1 VPPGNLLIRL
11 FGHIRL
17 SKKVVDLQYRL
28 MIYLMFVKVK
38 DSEHLMKQAETLEQF
53 EDTVAGLVVRAPAKI
68 NLSLLIT
75 GKRPDGF
82 HGIET
87 VMAKINWYDE
97 LLFEPAQ
104 TDGIDLIC
112 TGSHWAPDGEKN
124 LVYRGCQMLYE
135 RAGKTPA
142 VRVTLTKNIPAGTG
156 LGSASSDAAAALMGL
171 NRFANL
177 NQPDSVLNEICA
189 SLGSDINFFLGGP
202 LAFCSGRGE
211 QIEEIHKKCGFSAI
225 LLMPDISVSTK
236 DVYGNYHHNK
246 IEYRQL
252 SKKINPLLQKKSIDS
267 VAKICANML
276 SESCFDLYPQLE
288 RIKQDCER
296 LCNLKVCLSGSG
308 SAMYMLVPELF
319 EEFLQVQEYMK
330 KKYNCES
337 RVIYN
342 NRW

>member
-1 VPPGNLLIRL
+1 
-11 FGHIRL
+11 
-17 SKKVVDLQYRL
+17 
-28 MIYLMFVKVK
+28 
-38 DSEHLMKQAETLEQF
+38 MKSTKTLEQF
-53 EDTVAGLVVRAPAKI
+53 EHTANGLVVRAPAKI

-87 VMAKINWYDE
+87 IMAKINWYDE
-97 LLFEPAQ
+97 LLFEPPQ

-112 TGSHWAPDGEKN
+112 TGPHWAPDGEKN
-124 LVYRGCQMLYE
+124 LVYRACQLLYE
-135 RAGKTPA
+135 RAGKIPS
-142 VRVTLTKNIPAGTG
+142 VHVTLTKNIPAGTG
-156 LGSASSDAAAALMGL
+156 LGSASSDAAAALIGL

-202 LAFCSGRGE
+202 LAYCTGRGE
-211 QIEEIHKKCGFSAI
+211 KNCPINENFNFSAI
-225 LLMPDISVSTK
+225 LLMPNISVSTK
-236 DVYGNYHHNK
+236 DVYGNYTHTK
-246 IEYRQL
+246 QEYANL
-252 SKKINPLLQKKSIDS
+252 SEKINPLLIKKRIDS
-267 VAKICANML
+267 VAKICVNML
-276 SESCFDLYPQLE
+276 VESCFDLHPQLE

-308 SAMYMLVPELF
+308 SAMFVLIPGPLEK
-319 EEFLQVQEYMK
+319 FLQVQEYVK

>member
-1 VPPGNLLIRL
+1 
-11 FGHIRL
+11 
-17 SKKVVDLQYRL
+17 
-28 MIYLMFVKVK
+28 
-38 DSEHLMKQAETLEQF
+38 MKPTKTLDQF
-53 EDTVAGLVVRAPAKI
+53 EQTATGLVVRAPAKI

-104 TDGIDLIC
+104 TGGIELIC
-112 TGSHWAPDGEKN
+112 TGPHWAPDGEEN
-124 LVYRGCQMLYE
+124 LVYRACQMLYE
-135 RAGKTPA
+135 QAGKVPS
-142 VRVTLTKNIPAGTG
+142 VRVTLTKKIPAGTG
-156 LGSASSDAAAALMGL
+156 LGSASSDAASTLLGL

-189 SLGSDINFFLGGP
+189 SLGSDINFFLGKS

-211 QIEEIHKKCGFSAI
+211 KIEQIHKKFNFCA
-225 LLMPDISVSTK
+225 LLITSDISVSTK
-236 DVYGNYHHNK
+236 DVYGNYTHNTQD
-246 IEYRQL
+246 YCDL
-252 SKKINPLLQKKSIDS
+252 YKKISPLSQKKDIDS
-267 VAKICANML
+267 IAKICANML
-276 SESCFDLYPQLE
+276 AESCFGLYPQLE
-288 RIKQDCER
+288 QIKQDCEQLSGLR
-296 LCNLKVCLSGSG
+296 VCLSGSG
-308 SAMYMLVPELF
+308 SAMYMLIPEPL
-319 EEFLQVQEYMK
+319 EEFLQLQEYVK

>member
-1 VPPGNLLIRL
+1 
-11 FGHIRL
+11 
-17 SKKVVDLQYRL
+17 
-28 MIYLMFVKVK
+28 
-38 DSEHLMKQAETLEQF
+38 MKSTKTLDQF
-53 EDTVAGLVVRAPAKI
+53 EHTAAGLVVRAPAKI

-97 LLFEPAQ
+97 LLFEPMQ
-104 TDGIDLIC
+104 TEGIDLIC
-112 TGSHWAPDGEKN
+112 TGPHWAPNGEEN
-124 LVYRGCQMLYE
+124 LVYRACQILYE
-135 RAGKTPA
+135 WAGLRPS

-189 SLGSDINFFLGGP
+189 SLGSDINFFLDGP
-202 LAFCSGRGE
+202 LAYCTGRGE
-211 QIEEIHKKCGFSAI
+211 KTYPINENFDFCAGLI
-225 LLMPDISVSTK
+225 MPNLSVSTK
-236 DVYGNYHHNK
+236 DVYGSYIHNQQGYL
-246 IEYRQL
+246 EL
-252 SKKINPLLQKKSIDS
+252 SGKINPLLRKKSVDS

-276 SESCFDLYPQLE
+276 AESCFGLYPQLE
-288 RIKQDCER
+288 QIKQDCER

-308 SAMYMLVPELF
+308 SAMYVLVSEPLEK
-319 EEFLQVQEYMK
+319 FLQLQEYVK

>member
-1 VPPGNLLIRL
+1 
-11 FGHIRL
+11 
-17 SKKVVDLQYRL
+17 
-28 MIYLMFVKVK
+28 
-38 DSEHLMKQAETLEQF
+38 MKQTEALSQF
-53 EDTVAGLVVRAPAKI
+53 EHSADRLIVRAPAKI
-68 NLSLLIT
+68 NLSLLIS

-104 TDGIDLIC
+104 KEGIDLIC
-112 TGSHWAPDGEKN
+112 TGPHWAPDGPDN
-124 LVYRGCQMLYE
+124 LVYRACEILYA
-135 RAGKTPA
+135 RAGQTPR

-156 LGSASSDAAAALMGL
+156 LGSASSDAAAAVLGL

-177 NQPDSVLNEICA
+177 NQTDAVLKEVCA

-202 LAFCSGRGE
+202 LACCTGRGE
-211 QIEEIHKKCGFSAI
+211 KICPIDEKYDFCAGLI
-225 LLMPDISVSTK
+225 LPDLSVSTK
-236 DVYGNYHHNK
+236 DVYGNYIHNQQK
-246 IEYRQL
+246 YQNL
-252 SKKINPLLQKKSIDS
+252 SGKINPLLRKKSVDS

-276 SESCFDLYPQLE
+276 AESCFDLYPQLE
-288 RIKQDCER
+288 QIKQDCER

-308 SAMYMLVPELF
+308 SAMFVLIPRSLEK
-319 EEFLQVQEYMK
+319 FLQVQEYMK

-337 RVIYN
+337 RVVYN

>member
-1 VPPGNLLIRL
+1 
-11 FGHIRL
+11 
-17 SKKVVDLQYRL
+17 
-28 MIYLMFVKVK
+28 
-38 DSEHLMKQAETLEQF
+38 MKPTETLDQF
-53 EDTVAGLVVRAPAKI
+53 EDTADGLVVRAPAKI

-97 LLFEPAQ
+97 LLLEPTQ
-104 TDGIDLIC
+104 TDGIDLVC
-112 TGSHWAPDGEKN
+112 TGPHWAPDGEEN
-124 LVYRGCQMLYE
+124 LVYRGCRMLYE
-135 RAGKTPA
+135 RVGKVPS

-156 LGSASSDAAAALMGL
+156 LGSASSDAAAALIGL

-177 NQPDSVLNEICA
+177 NQSDSVLNEICA
-189 SLGSDINFFLGGP
+189 LLGSDINFFFGEP
-202 LAFCSGRGE
+202 LAYCTGRGE
-211 QIEEIHKKCGFSAI
+211 QIEEIHKKCDFSAI
-225 LLMPDISVSTK
+225 LIMPNISVSTK
-236 DVYGNYHHNK
+236 DVYSNYTHNK
-246 IEYRQL
+246 QEYDDL
-252 SKKINPLLQKKSIDS
+252 SEKINPLLRKKNVDS

-276 SESCFDLYPQLE
+276 AESCFGLYPQLE
-288 RIKQDCER
+288 QIKQDCER

-308 SAMYMLVPELF
+308 SAMYVLVPGPLEK
-319 EEFLQVQEYMK
+319 FLQVQDYMK